1 MIPGAVGAA
10 GLTVMVMGEL
20 VAVVGFAHGAFDVIT
35 TVTTSPLTRELV
47 ENEGLFVPALVP
59 FTCH

>member
-1 MIPGAVGAA
+1 MIPGAAGAA
-10 GLTVMVMGEL
+10 GLTVMVIGEL
-20 VAVVGFAHGAFDVIT
+20 VEVVGTAQGALEVIT